1 MPVENLPHW
10 SILPNWRVPVL
21 ERLEAMTS
29 ILASPSGAEQ
39 RFAVRW
45 SPRRYLEPMVTPV
58 GPMRTMFDMAVG
70 TVGLMPWY
78 VPLWH
83 DRQNL
88 TETLGIGDTS
98 LNCETQHREFVAG
111 GFVMLWADEFT
122 TEVLEVASVAPGVLT
137 FTAGPAASWPA
148 GTRLYPCVKARLVEM
163 PEMARNG
170 PRILENAIRFMVD
183 EANDYADPDIASLPL
198 PTYLDFP
205 VLTTRPDEGQDISHG
220 HQRLFD
226 EIDGESG
233 LMLRYDTAGKD
244 FTLQRHHWLS
254 LGRQEHAELRSLFY
268 YLDGRRNPLWLPTFA
283 EDFVLVENAAAVD
296 NSITVQKCGF
306 TMYDGPRIGRDHVWI
321 ALRDGTNIFRE
332 ISGSSLTIGGD
343 ELIVFTEDLGTSFT
357 PDDVARISFIALSRL
372 ESDTMEINHHSD
384 TEGASRVTMVFRS
397 APNLRVES
405 DSTNLPFP
413 NAAMNDTPCG
423 VLAGCSISLVQ
434 ASESA
439 SIHTFETPG
448 PHFLGLE
455 VIGTETYDFAVAYTD
470 DSTTRVRYVDGSGTV
485 SGEVELSGTTT
496 DYTGQA
502 GFGGIPMLSTYDYL
516 GSGTYS
522 VGVADNGNVYFTS
535 LPSMTPETPFDA
547 LSGGLTA
554 VAVQTASSDFL
565 RVFMSDATSVVFSGL
580 DMGTDPPS
588 SGEYTFV
595 SGQEVGES
603 WAQYI
608 QGSLGVFAVFWQ
620 DVGAGRLRFG
630 LASQFDGTVS
640 APMTLVSDSGGSN
653 EWLVSAMRGGV
664 LGGQYGVVWR
674 RQTGGGPAGS
684 VRYRR
689 FDVGGYPI
697 LPTMDETSL
706 YTLTPLGVSGYTNL
720 ANREPVA
727 ATMLANHNLV
737 VVERRYETV
746 GAQLRAYEVLVAH
759 SIGDDN
765 FALPVKTSNV
775 IRLTPVGVGP
785 TGDVRRKSMVA
796 VINNTGGS
804 GSTPES
810 FDGREV
816 VVVFES
822 PVDNTGATELRYQRF
837 YVDVC
842 SSLLDPE

>member
-29 ILASPSGAEQ
+29 VLASPSGAEQ

-88 TETLGIGDTS
+88 TETLGTGDTT

-122 TEVLEVASVAPGVLT
+122 TEVLEVASVASGVLT
-137 FTAGPAASWPA
+137 FAAGPATSWPA

-163 PEMARNG
+163 PDMARNG
-170 PRILENAIRFMVD
+170 PRILENAIRFMAD
-183 EANDYADPDIASLPL
+183 QANDYTDPDITSLPF

-226 EIDGESG
+226 EIDGEAG

-283 EDFVLVENAAAVD
+283 EDFVLVESADATD
-296 NSITVQKCGF
+296 NGITVQKCGF
-306 TMYDGPRIGRDHVWI
+306 TMYDGPRVGRDHVWI

-343 ELIVFTEDLGTSFT
+343 ELIVFTENLGTAFA

-397 APNLRVES
+397 APNLRVGADWEPM
-405 DSTNLPFP
+405 PFANP
-413 NAAMNDTPCG
+413 DMNDAPCG
-423 VLAGCSISLVQ
+423 VVAGCTPAITVTG
-434 ASESA
+434 EPVI
-439 SIHTFETPG
+439 IHNFSTAG
-448 PHFLGLE
+448 PHYLGARA
-455 VIGTETYDFAVAYTD
+455 GRAPYSFYVAYTD
-470 DSTTRVRYVDGSGTV
+470 NGTTRVRYVDGSGTV
-485 SGEVELSGTTT
+485 SSEEELHGGPT
-496 DYTGQA
+496 DFDNMTGL
-502 GFGGIPMLSTYDYL
+502 GGIPMSFDFDDGAYHINISD
-516 GSGTYS
+516 SG
-522 VGVADNGNVYFTS
+522 AVYRFTGT
-535 LPSMTPETPFDA
+535 LTPETPLTLVDA
-547 LSGGLTA
+547 GLKLFTFELGGNARLLMRDTSDTA
-554 VAVQTASSDFL
+554 ISI
-565 RVFMSDATSVVFSGL
+565 DAIDL
-580 DMGTDPPS
+580 TDPPTT
-588 SGEYTFV
+588 GGVTFIA
-595 SGQEVGES
+595 GQEVGETF
-603 WAQYI
+603 ARYI
-608 QGSLGVFAVFWQ
+608 SGSFAVYALYWQ
-620 DVGAGRLRFG
+620 DTDANRLKFGYAGL
-630 LASQFDGTVS
+630 FDETTS
-640 APMTLVSDSGGSN
+640 YPNTLVSASGGSN
-653 EWLVSAMRGGV
+653 EWYVADMRGGV
-664 LGGQYGVVWR
+664 INELGIAWR
-674 RQTGGGPAGS
+674 RETGGGPAGS
-684 VRYRR
+684 LRYIR
-689 FDVGGYPI
+689 FNVNDAPE
-697 LPTMDETSL
+697 PTISEVSVYAMSS
-706 YTLTPLGVSGYTNL
+706 LGVSGYTHL

-727 ATMLANHNLV
+727 AEMLVNHNLV
-737 VVERRYETV
+737 CVERRYETV
-746 GAQLRAYEVLVAH
+746 GSQLRAYEVLIMH
-759 SIGDDN
+759 TTGDDHA
-765 FALPVKTSNV
+765 ALPLKSSAP

-785 TGDVRRKSMVA
+785 TGDVKRRSYIFNVPGTQDAGMVDGTTESTE
-796 VINNTGGS
+796 VI
-804 GSTPES
+804 
-810 FDGREV
+810 V
-816 VVVFES
+816 IYES
-822 PVDNTGATELRYQRF
+822 PTDNVGTTRLESRRF
-837 YVDVC
+837 RINIC
-842 SSLLDPE
+842 STFNEPE